1 MIRDIYMD
9 VITAGDP
16 DNRGYDLAYKDE
28 IAYRVGVVYSFAC
41 LDPKGFAVLKA
52 K

>member
-1 MIRDIYMD
+1 MD

-41 LDPKGFAVLKA
+41 IDPKGFAVLKA